1 MPLPML
7 STAKFFQAPPSLR
20 PIQPSLFLD
29 FDGTLV
35 DLVDRPE
42 AIVVEPALRRLLET
56 VRAGLIGRV
65 ALVSGRSIQQ
75 LDRFLGSAARD
86 LAIVGSH
93 GAEIRSGPNLLS
105 SPARPFALQ
114 TAEVQFN
121 EEFADIE
128 GVGIE
133 VKSFGVAIHYRL
145 APATKE
151 NAIITAATFAK
162 KNGLELQHGKMMV
175 EVRTRG
181 HDKGS
186 GIATLMSTTPFT
198 GHTPIFVGDDLTDE
212 AGFEM
217 CEAMGGYGV
226 LVGPARE
233 TAARY
238 RLHNV
243 AAVHKWLSAT

>member
-1 MPLPML
+1 ML
-7 STAKFFQAPPSLR
+7 STAKMFQALPNLW

-35 DLVDRPE
+35 EIIDRPE
-42 AIVVEPALRRLLET
+42 AIVVDPMVSGLLEA
-56 VRAGLIGRV
+56 VHARLVGRV
-65 ALVSGRSIQQ
+65 ALVSGRSIEQ
-75 LDRFLGSAARD
+75 LDRFLGTAANE
-86 LAIVGSH
+86 LAMVGSH
-93 GAEIRSGPNLLS
+93 GAEIRLGPDLLS
-105 SPARPFALQ
+105 SPPRPLALQ
-114 TAEVQFN
+114 TAELQFK

-145 APATKE
+145 APAAKE
-151 NAIITAATFAK
+151 NAVIAATAFAK
-162 KNGLELQHGKMMV
+162 ENGLELQHGKMMV
-175 EVRTRG
+175 EVRTMG

-186 GIATLMSTTPFT
+186 GIAALMSTAPFT

-212 AGFEM
+212 AGFEI
-217 CEAMGGYGV
+217 CEAMGGFGV

-238 RLHNV
+238 RLQNV
-243 AAVHKWLSAT
+243 AAVHEWLSTT